1 MKVIIIEENYISSL
15 EERVNKKLSTLDPA
29 KIVDIKYSG
38 CGSYS
43 GYSAHLY
50 SAMIILGE

>member
-1 MKVIIIEENYISSL
+1 MTVIIIEENNISDL
-15 EERVNKKLSTLDPA
+15 EWRVNQKLSTLDPA

-43 GYSAHLY
+43 GYSVHLY
-50 SAMIILGE
+50 SAMIILRE